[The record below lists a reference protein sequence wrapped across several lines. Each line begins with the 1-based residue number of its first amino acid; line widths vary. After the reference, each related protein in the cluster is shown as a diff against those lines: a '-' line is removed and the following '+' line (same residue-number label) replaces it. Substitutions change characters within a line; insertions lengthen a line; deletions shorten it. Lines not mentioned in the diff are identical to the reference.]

1 MNYTITD
8 IYLLP
13 IKDKAKWGKKLFPIL
28 SIIILL
34 IIIITT
40 TTTNGSIFPSANGQ
54 IEKCYNLDSKIAL
67 PALLIHGWNEGSGG
81 SIPLHWDDWTKRL
94 NQENIPFCIISF
106 DQSSDACGSA
116 NDHAK
121 ELSQIVQNIIS
132 ETGQN
137 QVNIVGYSKGGLDAR
152 VYLAKDLAN
161 DDVANLIMI
170 GTPNAGTQM
179 AFTTNECSPAI
190 EDLKPKAQA
199 TKAKE
204 NTHTKYY
211 TIAGT
216 CFPGIGDGL
225 VSTFSVN
232 SQHYFNSLGTS
243 NACHLDL
250 LGENEYELA
259 YDVLISKE

>member
-8 IYLLP
+8 IYLP
-13 IKDKAKWGKKLFPIL
+13 IKDKDKWGKKLFPFL
-28 SIIILL
+28 SIIIIIL
-34 IIIITT
+34 IIII
-40 TTTNGSIFPSANGQ
+40 TTNGSIFPSANGQ
-54 IEKCYNLDSKIAL
+54 TENCYNLDSKIAL
-67 PALLIHGWNEGSGG
+67 PALLIHGWNEGLGG
-81 SIPLHWDDWTKRL
+81 SIPLHWDEWTKRL

-179 AFTTNECSPAI
+179 AYTTDECSPAI

-216 CFPGIGDGL
+216 CFPWIGDGL
-225 VSTFSVN
+225 VSTSSVN
-232 SQHYFNSLGTS
+232 SQRYFNSLGTS
-243 NACHLDL
+243 NACHLEL
-250 LGENEYELA
+250 LGENEFELA
-259 YDVLISKE
+259 NDVLTNRD